1 MPVIMPAKTPLAFCL
16 RVARPQLPS
25 LPTRTF
31 TSTHPFP
38 SRTAPSLFI
47 EKPLS
52 RTVIRN
58 YSRKPPTQPNP
69 TSSLGSPEPQSFTA
83 RLRKLSR
90 EYGWTVIGVYLALTV
105 ADLPFCFLAVKY
117 IGAERIAHA
126 EHVVVGGAKDLI
138 GRVFPNI
145 FDKESE
151 TETEA
156 QVAQTE
162 KEEFLEGPTFW
173 TKLGLVFL
181 VHKSFIFI
189 RVPLT
194 AAVTPKVVK
203 TLRSWGYDIGKRTPK
218 TK

>member
-162 KEEFLEGPTFW
+162 KEEFLEGPSECLNQYFVARLMYTCQLSGQNSDWSSWF
-173 TKLGLVFL
+173 TNPSSSSES
-181 VHKSFIFI
+181 HSQQ
-189 RVPLT
+189 
-194 AAVTPKVVK
+194 
-203 TLRSWGYDIGKRTPK
+203 RSRRRW
-218 TK
+218 